1 MLFLDESTKYIGD
14 NSSFAGIQSMQALVE
29 SMHAATPAG
38 RIGILDESV
47 SAHLRGS
54 FSADEAGGILILDET
69 TSAFAALDYDM
80 LLCEAKSAVSG
91 VPLHE
96 GVIDDYW
103 KKIRETIVKAWN
115 AIKDWF
121 TRTWAAL
128 TSRFQNAQ
136 KWLKE
141 NGSKISDSITVE
153 VTTYPNIAKGKLGE
167 PDVGYAIGSPTT
179 EEDAKKV
186 LEEVEKKVKDEWTS
200 KKFRE
205 IIFGATETAKTTM
218 TAGVAKSIVNGFAG
232 WQTASKK
239 QLNTL
244 SVACN
249 NAIKDAEL
257 AIRESVKQDS
267 DSEAKKQVK
276 IANYKISANK
286 KVIKAAQLA
295 SSLYVGACSG
305 ASTLALNV
313 LKAALRETNKSK
325 A

>member
-14 NSSFAGIQSMQALVE
+14 NSSFAGIQGMQALVE

-38 RIGILDESV
+38 QIGILDESV

-69 TSAFAALDYDM
+69 NNAFAALDHDM

-91 VPLHE
+91 TPLHE
-96 GVIDDYW
+96 GVIGDYW
-103 KKIRETIVKAWN
+103 KKIKETIVKAWN

-153 VTTYPNIAKGKLGE
+153 VTTYPNIAKGKLVE
-167 PDVGYAIGSPTT
+167 PTLGFSSGNPTT
-179 EEDAKKV
+179 EEDAKRA
-186 LEEVEKKVKDEWTS
+186 LEEVEKQVKDEWTA
-200 KKFRE
+200 KNFRE
-205 IIFGATETAKTTM
+205 GIFGATETSKTTM
-218 TAGVAKSIVNGFAG
+218 TAGTAKSIINGFAS

-239 QLNTL
+239 QLNIL
-244 SVACN
+244 SVISN

-257 AIRESVKQDS
+257 AIRESVKQES
-267 DSEAKKQVK
+267 DIEAKKQVK
-276 IANYKISANK
+276 IANYKISAK
-286 KVIKAAQLA
+286 KKIIKAAQLA